1 MENNYKDFKIGEIIM
16 KTFSYTIKDAQGI
29 HARPAGELVKAAKS
43 FSSEIKIGKNGTM
56 VDAKKIFG
64 IMGLGAKQGDTVEI
78 SFNGEDEE
86 TAYTTI
92 AAFMEAN
99 L

>member
-1 MENNYKDFKIGEIIM
+1 M

-29 HARPAGELVKAAKS
+29 HARPAGELVKLVKNYQ
-43 FSSEIKIGKNGTM
+43 SEIQIGKGGKM

-64 IMGLGAKQGDTVEI
+64 IMGLGAKQGEEVTF
-78 SFNGEDEE
+78 SFAGADEE
-86 TAYTTI
+86 EAYAAI